1 MYCPSPK
8 PASPNHNLNP
18 EQRHVHGFRGG
29 GCAGAREMANVWL
42 TERMQVASTGDVAGP
57 YVNGRHLGGWTDRD
71 AAAAAAAA
79 LSGFVARPAI
89 AARDTRSLIALR
101 SR

>member
-1 MYCPSPK
+1 
-8 PASPNHNLNP
+8 
-18 EQRHVHGFRGG
+18 
-29 GCAGAREMANVWL
+29 MANVWL

-57 YVNGRHLGGWTDRD
+57 YVNGRHLGGWSDRD
-71 AAAAAAAA
+71 AAAAAAAAAA

>member
-1 MYCPSPK
+1 
-8 PASPNHNLNP
+8 
-18 EQRHVHGFRGG
+18 
-29 GCAGAREMANVWL
+29 
-42 TERMQVASTGDVAGP
+42 VASTGDVAGP

>member
-1 MYCPSPK
+1 MSTD
-8 PASPNHNLNP
+8 
-18 EQRHVHGFRGG
+18 FGG

-57 YVNGRHLGGWTDRD
+57 YVNGRHLGGWSDRD

>member
-1 MYCPSPK
+1 M
-8 PASPNHNLNP
+8 
-18 EQRHVHGFRGG
+18 
-29 GCAGAREMANVWL
+29 WL

-57 YVNGRHLGGWTDRD
+57 YVNGCHLGGWSDRD
-71 AAAAAAAA
+71 AAAAAAS

>member
-1 MYCPSPK
+1 
-8 PASPNHNLNP
+8 
-18 EQRHVHGFRGG
+18 
-29 GCAGAREMANVWL
+29 
-42 TERMQVASTGDVAGP
+42 VASTGDVAGP
-57 YVNGRHLGGWTDRD
+57 YVNGRHLGGWSDRD
-71 AAAAAAAA
+71 AAAAAAAAA

>member
-1 MYCPSPK
+1 MG
-8 PASPNHNLNP
+8 
-18 EQRHVHGFRGG
+18 V

-57 YVNGRHLGGWTDRD
+57 YVNGRHLGGWSDRD
-71 AAAAAAAA
+71 AAAAAAAAA